1 MPSIPQFYLIDTP
14 GFDDTHKTDTQVL
27 REITNWLSTAYTAD
41 LKLTGIIY
49 LHRILDVKIGG
60 TAMKNLRMFKKLC
73 GDDSL
78 GSVVLATTF
87 WGMTKPEIE
96 QSREAQLTTR
106 SDFWGH
112 FIQKGSKVF
121 RQDQGRESAAKII
134 DYLVS
139 RRKPVVLEIQ
149 REMNEQNKTL
159 DQTGAGVEVQGDL
172 AKAKAAHEEEMASVR
187 ADMQRAL
194 AKKDIE
200 WQEELAA
207 TKKEIEEKIRK
218 DEESRAQLHIDREN
232 LRQEEERERAEER
245 RQHFEAMLEYQKNV
259 MQLQHELELMRK
271 DNQHQLAEQE
281 LRWKL
286 QREQDRVAAERARA
300 EASSCTVM

>member
-1 MPSIPQFYLIDTP
+1 MPSVPQFYLIDTP

-27 REITNWLSTAYTAD
+27 REITNWLSTAYTTD

-49 LHRILDVKIGG
+49 LHRILDVKMGG
-60 TAMKNLRMFKKLC
+60 SAMKNLRMFKKLC

-87 WGMTKPEIE
+87 WGMTNPEIE

-106 SDFWGH
+106 PDFWGH

-121 RQDQGRESAAKII
+121 RQDQGKESATKII

-139 RRKPVVLEIQ
+139 RRKPVVLEVQ

-172 AKAKAAHEEEMASVR
+172 AKAKAAHEQEMASVR
-187 ADMQRAL
+187 ADMQKAL
-194 AKKDIE
+194 AEKDIE

-207 TKKEIEEKIRK
+207 AKEEIEEKLRK
-218 DEESRAQLHIDREN
+218 DKESRAQLHIDREN
-232 LRQEEERERAEER
+232 LKREEERERAEER
-245 RQHFEAMLEYQKNV
+245 RQHFEAMLECQRNV
-259 MQLQHELELMRK
+259 MQLQHDLELAKR
-271 DNQHQLAEQE
+271 DNRHELAAQE
-281 LRWKL
+281 LRWQL
-286 QREQDRVAAERARA
+286 RREEDRLAAEKAK
-300 EASSCTVM
+300 SSCTVM